1 MQQQELNSQNFTS
14 AIKETSKNKSKIRYC
29 IMKNFII
36 LTNLSKRQ
44 KPSPIE
50 SDQKIA
56 VILV

>member
-1 MQQQELNSQNFTS
+1 
-14 AIKETSKNKSKIRYC
+14 
-29 IMKNFII
+29 MKNFII

-44 KPSPIE
+44 KTSPIE